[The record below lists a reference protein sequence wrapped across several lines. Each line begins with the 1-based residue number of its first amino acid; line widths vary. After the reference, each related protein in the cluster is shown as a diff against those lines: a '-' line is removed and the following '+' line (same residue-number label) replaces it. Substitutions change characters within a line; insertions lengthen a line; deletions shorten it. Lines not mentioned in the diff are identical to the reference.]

1 MEILSKDTIYTYILP
16 NLQIGSAGK
25 YLELDFT
32 VEIVQAVLYRLKTD
46 VQWHF
51 LPVKAIFTE
60 NVHLAMCLLS
70 F

>member
-32 VEIVQAVLYRLKTD
+32 VEIVQAILYRLKTD
-46 VQWHF
+46 VQ
-51 LPVKAIFTE
+51 
-60 NVHLAMCLLS
+60 
-70 F
+70 